1 MATFTQTESY
11 LIEKYQSLQLDARQ
25 LGEVLG
31 MTYKGVL
38 NAISAE
44 RFPVHTYKCGKLRVA
59 DIRDVAAYLDAQR
72 RPANLT
78 TRHLSL
84 VNRK

>member
-1 MATFTQTESY
+1 MATFSQTESY
-11 LIEKYQSLQLDARQ
+11 LLDKYQSLQLDAKQ
-25 LGEVLG
+25 LGDVLG

-59 DIRDVAAYLDAQR
+59 DIRDVAAYIDGQR
-72 RPANLT
+72 RPAS
-78 TRHLSL
+78 LSA
-84 VNRK
+84 RR